1 MAARRNKLSDDL
13 TFYRFIIENLPIAVI
28 TVNSELRI
36 TSFNPWAEK
45 VTGYSAKEAAGL
57 YCGDILQGGM
67 CKMDCP
73 LKRALNH
80 QNAILQLDT
89 TIQDKRGRTI
99 PVRQNTA
106 ALLDHDGQLIGG
118 VEAFQDVSYLKT
130 LEEEKANLI
139 SMVAHD
145 MKSSVAIIGG
155 FVLRIMNKATS
166 MSEAKQTKYLQIIKK
181 EVVKLESI
189 ITDFLEFSR
198 LRAGKLKLNF
208 SATSVDTELMELF
221 EAYHPRALKRGI
233 NLELQSADALPIIE
247 ADAQRL
253 HRVFTNLLDNAL
265 KFSQKGGK
273 ITIAT
278 EETDQNIIVKFID
291 EGRGIDPRDRPH
303 IFEPFHRGHARKKRD
318 GFGLGLAAVRT
329 LVEGHGGWVRV
340 ESELGKG
347 SVFTVVLPKISND
360 DVQQ

>member
-1 MAARRNKLSDDL
+1 
-13 TFYRFIIENLPIAVI
+13 
-28 TVNSELRI
+28 
-36 TSFNPWAEK
+36 
-45 VTGYSAKEAAGL
+45 
-57 YCGDILQGGM
+57 
-67 CKMDCP
+67 
-73 LKRALNH
+73 
-80 QNAILQLDT
+80 
-89 TIQDKRGRTI
+89 
-99 PVRQNTA
+99 
-106 ALLDHDGQLIGG
+106 
-118 VEAFQDVSYLKT
+118 
-130 LEEEKANLI
+130 
-139 SMVAHD
+139 MVAHD

-166 MSEAKQTKYLQIIKK
+166 VSEEKQTKYLQIIKK
-181 EVVKLESI
+181 EVVKLESTI
-189 ITDFLEFSR
+189 VDFLEFSR

-221 EAYHPRALKRGI
+221 EAYHHRALKSGI

-253 HRVFTNLLDNAL
+253 NRVFTNLLDNAL
-265 KFSQKGGK
+265 KFSQEGGK

-347 SVFTVVLPKISND
+347 SVFTVVLPKTSND
-360 DVQQ
+360 DVEQ